1 LSSVSLTV
9 RLQVDICC
17 FVKDDDQFEF
27 CCFVVFL
34 VEVVM
39 KKC

>member
-1 LSSVSLTV
+1 
-9 RLQVDICC
+9 
-17 FVKDDDQFEF
+17 VKDDDQFEF

-34 VEVVM
+34 VEVVV